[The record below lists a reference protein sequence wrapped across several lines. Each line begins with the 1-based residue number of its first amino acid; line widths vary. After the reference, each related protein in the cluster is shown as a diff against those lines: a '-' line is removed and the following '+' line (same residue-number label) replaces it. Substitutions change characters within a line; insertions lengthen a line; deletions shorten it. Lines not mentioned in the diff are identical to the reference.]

1 MKIVTTPV
9 SGLVGAA
16 TTIDR
21 WFQWLDDEALICRKV
36 PKAGEYAVQEDSAI
50 PDEHGRL
57 VGYGP
62 SLLNNLRPIAREI
75 ERQARLRFS
84 FARQIS
90 DLV

>member
-21 WFQWLDDEALICRKV
+21 WFQWLDDEALIWCPRQGNMPSKKTQQF
-36 PKAGEYAVQEDSAI
+36 PTSM
-50 PDEHGRL
+50 

-62 SLLNNLRPIAREI
+62 LLLNNLLPIAREI